1 MPGVFVVNQPNVQL
15 FSGSSMLLGQREMS
29 ASVPVT
35 LASDQSSVPVR
46 IQGYDPKF
54 FISSYL
60 LSGSFYNMKV
70 DGSSTN
76 HVFTFSA
83 SGSLDIAVLEIRF
96 LASALMFDWSGAG
109 FGKRASPGL
118 TNGIKIEMWIN
129 SGSHVPLNTIHIN
142 EDLLRT
148 FGETPVISQAGNN
161 DVIVSSYKFS
171 EGGLILKAGTT
182 DRIDVTIGDDLTNGA
197 LGLNYISATV
207 FAVR

>member
-1 MPGVFVVNQPNVQL
+1 
-15 FSGSSMLLGQREMS
+15 
-29 ASVPVT
+29 
-35 LASDQSSVPVR
+35 
-46 IQGYDPKF
+46 
-54 FISSYL
+54 
-60 LSGSFYNMKV
+60 
-70 DGSSTN
+70 
-76 HVFTFSA
+76 
-83 SGSLDIAVLEIRF
+83 
-96 LASALMFDWSGAG
+96 
-109 FGKRASPGL
+109 
-118 TNGIKIEMWIN
+118 MWIN